1 MAGKVT
7 HKLSPAKF
15 RIFFGDEIAMGP
27 GKADMLEAI
36 RTSGSISEAA
46 RQLGMSYKR
55 GWNLVDT
62 MNRCFREPVVDTAT
76 GGGGGGGA
84 RVTPFG
90 EKVLA
95 HFRAMERNT
104 DAAIRKDLVKFA
116 SMLAPAP
123 RS

>member
-1 MAGKVT
+1 LA

-15 RIFFGDEIAMGP
+15 RIFFGAEIAMGP

-46 RQLGMSYKR
+46 RQLSMSYKR

-104 DAAIRKDLVKFA
+104 DAAIRKDLVKFS
-116 SMLAPAP
+116 SMLAAAP
-123 RS
+123 RR